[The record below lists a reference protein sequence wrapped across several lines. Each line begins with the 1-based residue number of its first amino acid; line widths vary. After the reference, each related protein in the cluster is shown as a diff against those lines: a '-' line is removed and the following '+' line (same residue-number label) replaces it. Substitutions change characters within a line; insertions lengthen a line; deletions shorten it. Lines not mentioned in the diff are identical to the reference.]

1 MITSRIMIIVHLAA
15 NGFLKKN
22 QFVITPGIHATS
34 KISGRLLIH
43 WMICSALM
51 YVVGYAAQRIVEP
64 VAMDQR
70 SPKRKYIRL
79 ISEDYVMMHIALSVE
94 RALMSIEYLIAKDV
108 HIAGQEYPGL
118 HGIDKMR
125 NA

>member
-51 YVVGYAAQRIVEP
+51 YVAGYAAQRIVEP

-70 SPKRKYIRL
+70 SPKSRQMIILKKIRHVFTSL
-79 ISEDYVMMHIALSVE
+79 GIIWTGQQAGIKS
-94 RALMSIEYLIAKDV
+94 LMSSLYLTLGD
-108 HIAGQEYPGL
+108 
-118 HGIDKMR
+118 
-125 NA
+125 

>member
-1 MITSRIMIIVHLAA
+1 MT
-15 NGFLKKN
+15 
-22 QFVITPGIHATS
+22 
-34 KISGRLLIH
+34 
-43 WMICSALM
+43 CSVLM
-51 YVVGYAAQRIVEP
+51 YVAGYAAQRIVEP

-70 SPKRKYIRL
+70 NLRQYLQHKSILMKQERGHIGKIHKENHIIGGDRRQSILL
-79 ISEDYVMMHIALSVE
+79 ISEAYVMMHIALSVE